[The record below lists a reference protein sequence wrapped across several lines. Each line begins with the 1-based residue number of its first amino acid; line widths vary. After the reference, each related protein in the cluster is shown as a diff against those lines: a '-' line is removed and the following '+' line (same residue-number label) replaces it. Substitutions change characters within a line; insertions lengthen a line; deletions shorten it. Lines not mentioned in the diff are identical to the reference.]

1 MSGNVPR
8 LFADITA
15 LLEDMHA
22 VAVEGQRRDNASD
35 MQRALVG
42 LLQSRVVT
50 LDASLAKISLKLGAG
65 HD

>member
-22 VAVEGQRRDNASD
+22 VAVEGQRRDNAPD
-35 MQRALVG
+35 MQSALVG
-42 LLQSRVVT
+42 LLQSRVAT
-50 LDASLAKISLKLGAG
+50 LDASLAKISLKLGGG